1 MTRYL
6 AGADVGGTFTDLAL
20 YDAEKRTLTLN
31 KLLTTP
37 EDPARAI
44 IEGLAA
50 MQARAGQVVH
60 GTTLVTNALIE
71 RRGAPVGLIT
81 TEGYRDV
88 LEIGNELRYDTFDLG
103 LERPTPLVTRPLR
116 KTVKER
122 IGARGDIVLPLDEAG
137 VRTAARE
144 LAEAG
149 VRSLAIAFFNSYR
162 NPAHELAAKAI
173 IEAENPGIA
182 VCTSAEIAPEIREY
196 ERFSTAVANAYVA
209 PIAQSYLVELER
221 RLGVPLFIMLSDG
234 GITTARNASDQPIA
248 LVESGP
254 AAGAM
259 GAAFLCRQAQWGDVI
274 AFDMGGTTAKISLIH
289 DGRPH
294 RSHELEA
301 ARLQRFKKGSGLPLR
316 LPVIELIEIGAGGGS
331 IAAPDGLGLLRVG
344 PRSAGALPGP
354 ACYAQGGEDPTVTD
368 ADLVRGYL
376 SPERFLGGR
385 MRLDTQ
391 RAREALSHL
400 GGKLGLGVAETAAGI
415 ASVVDN
421 NMATAAR
428 VHIAEAG
435 TDPSRYRMVA
445 FGGAGPVHAYSIAR
459 LLNLK
464 EVIFPLGAGV
474 ASAIGMLVAPR
485 SVEYAR
491 SLIAPLDSLDW
502 QIIEEIVAS
511 LDAKARTVLAEG
523 GIVDDEIARELSADM
538 RYAGQGFEVNVP
550 LDEKALERH
559 DAVALQHAFDARYE
573 ERFGRN
579 LGAVPVE
586 VVSWR
591 VRLIAPPSVDE
602 IRFPEHAG
610 CVDTG
615 EALTE
620 HREAYFTELGGFV
633 DTPVHSR
640 SRLAPGSKIEGP
652 ALIEEAESTCVIGP
666 GASVEVDRFG
676 NLIMRIEAVA
686 QTAKPKE
693 VTGERKRKR

>member
-1 MTRYL
+1 MTRFL

-20 YDAEKRTLTLN
+20 YDGETGTLTLN

-37 EDPARAI
+37 DDPARAI
-44 IEGLAA
+44 LEGLRA
-50 MQARAGQVVH
+50 MQAPAGQVVH

-81 TEGYRDV
+81 TDGYRDV
-88 LEIGNELRYDTFDLG
+88 LEIGNELRYDTFDLE
-103 LERPTPLVTRPLR
+103 LERPAPLVARPLR
-116 KTVKER
+116 KAVKER
-122 IGARGDIVLPLDEAG
+122 IGAKGDIVVRLDEAG
-137 VRTAARE
+137 VRAAAEE
-144 LAEAG
+144 LVVAG
-149 VRSLAIAFFNSYR
+149 ARSLAIAFFNSYR
-162 NPAHELAAKAI
+162 NPAHELAAKALVQ
-173 IEAENPGIA
+173 AACPGIA
-182 VCTSAEIAPEIREY
+182 VCASAEIAPEIREY

-209 PIAQSYLVELER
+209 PIAMRYLVELER
-221 RLGVPLFIMLSDG
+221 LLGVPLFVMLSDG
-234 GITTARNASDQPIA
+234 GITTARNASEQPIA

-259 GAAFLCRQAQWGDVI
+259 GAAFLCRQADWRDVI

-331 IAAPDGLGLLRVG
+331 IAAPDGLGLMRVG
-344 PRSAGALPGP
+344 PRSAGAVPGP
-354 ACYAQGGEDPTVTD
+354 ACYGQGGEEPTVTD
-368 ADLVRGYL
+368 ADLMRGYL

-385 MRLDTQ
+385 MRLDAGRT
-391 RAREALSHL
+391 RAALARL
-400 GGKLGLGVAETAAGI
+400 GEKLGLGLDQTAAGI
-415 ASVVDN
+415 AKVVDN

-435 TDPSRYRMVA
+435 TDPSRYRLVA

-459 LLNLK
+459 LLNLR
-464 EVIFPLGAGV
+464 EVIFPLGSGV

-491 SLIAPLDSLDW
+491 SLIAALDDLDW
-502 QIIEEIVAS
+502 ALVEEIIAS
-511 LDAKARTVLAEG
+511 LDAKARAVLREG
-523 GIVDDEIARELSADM
+523 GILDEDIAGELSADM

-550 LDEKALERH
+550 LDRKAIARH
-559 DAVALQHAFDARYE
+559 DAVALHRAFDARYE

-591 VRLIAPPSVDE
+591 VRLVAPPSVTE
-602 IRFPEHAG
+602 IRFGEGSKEA
-610 CVDTG
+610 DAS
-615 EALTE
+615 EALIE
-620 HREAYFTELGGFV
+620 HRLAFFEELGGFV
-633 DTPVHSR
+633 ETPVYARH
-640 SRLAPGSKIEGP
+640 RLEAGRRIAGP
-652 ALIEEAESTCVIGP
+652 ALIEEAESTAVIGP
-666 GASVEVDRFG
+666 RADVKVDPFG
-676 NLIMRIEAVA
+676 NLIMRLEGPAAIGN
-686 QTAKPKE
+686 PKQALQE
-693 VTGERKRKR
+693 KERR

>member
-20 YDAEKRTLTLN
+20 YDAQTRTLTLN

-37 EDPARAI
+37 DDPARAI
-44 IEGLAA
+44 LEGLAA
-50 MQARAGQVVH
+50 MAARAGQVVH

-88 LEIGNELRYDTFDLG
+88 LEIGNELRYDTFDLT
-103 LERPTPLVTRPLR
+103 LERPSPLVPRPLR

-122 IGARGDIVLPLDEAG
+122 IGARGDIVLPLDEDG
-137 VRTAARE
+137 VRAAARE
-144 LAEAG
+144 LADAG

-173 IEAENPGIA
+173 VQAMIPDIA

-234 GITTARNASDQPIA
+234 GITTARNASEQPIA

-259 GAAFLCRQAQWGDVI
+259 GAAFLCRQAEWRDVI

-331 IAAPDGLGLLRVG
+331 IAVPDALGLLRVG
-344 PRSAGALPGP
+344 PRSAGAVPGP
-354 ACYAQGGEDPTVTD
+354 ACYPQGGEEPTVTD

-385 MRLDTQ
+385 MRLDAE
-391 RAREALSHL
+391 RARRALTRL
-400 GGKLGLGVAETAAGI
+400 GAKLDLGLAETAAGI

-459 LLNLK
+459 LLNLD

-491 SLIAPLDSLDW
+491 SLIAALDALDW
-502 QIIEEIVAS
+502 PLVEEIIAS
-511 LDAKARTVLAEG
+511 LDARAREVLREG
-523 GIVDDEIARELSADM
+523 GIADQAITAELSADM

-550 LDEKALERH
+550 LDEKALRRH

-591 VRLIAPPSVDE
+591 VRLFAPPSVAE
-602 IRFPEHAG
+602 IRFPENSSGADAG
-610 CVDTG
+610 K
-615 EALTE
+615 ALIE
-620 HREAYFTELGGFV
+620 RRKAYFTELNGFV
-633 DTPVHSR
+633 DTPVYAR
-640 SRLAPGSKIEGP
+640 ARLAPGTKIAGP
-652 ALIEEAESTCVIGP
+652 ALIEEAESTSVIGP
-666 GASVEVDRFG
+666 KANVEVDRFG
-676 NLIMRIEAVA
+676 NLIMRLEDVA
-686 QTAKPKE
+686 GRAKAKE
-693 VTGERKRKR
+693 SLPEKEKR

>member
-20 YDAEKRTLTLN
+20 YDAQARTLTLN

-37 EDPARAI
+37 DDPARAI
-44 IEGLAA
+44 LEGLAA
-50 MQARAGQVVH
+50 MAARAGQVVH

-88 LEIGNELRYDTFDLG
+88 LEIGNELRYDTFDLT
-103 LERPTPLVTRPLR
+103 LERPSPLVPRPLR

-122 IGARGDIVLPLDEAG
+122 IGARGDIVLPLDEDG
-137 VRTAARE
+137 VRAAARE
-144 LAEAG
+144 LADAG

-173 IEAENPGIA
+173 VQAVMPDIA

-234 GITTARNASDQPIA
+234 GITTARNASEQPIA

-259 GAAFLCRQAQWGDVI
+259 GAAFLCRQAEWRDVI

-331 IAAPDGLGLLRVG
+331 IAVPDALGLLRVG
-344 PRSAGALPGP
+344 PRSAGAVPGP
-354 ACYAQGGEDPTVTD
+354 ACYPRGGEEPTVTD

-385 MRLDTQ
+385 MRLDAE
-391 RAREALSHL
+391 RARAALTRL
-400 GGKLGLGVAETAAGI
+400 GAKLDLGLAETAAGI

-459 LLNLK
+459 LLNLD

-491 SLIAPLDSLDW
+491 SLIAALDALDW
-502 QIIEEIVAS
+502 PLVEQIIAA
-511 LDAKARTVLAEG
+511 LDAKAREVLREG
-523 GIVDDEIARELSADM
+523 AISDDVITAELSADM

-550 LDEKALERH
+550 LDEKALRRH

-591 VRLIAPPSVDE
+591 VRLVAPPSVAE
-602 IRFPEHAG
+602 IRFPENSSGA
-610 CVDTG
+610 D
-615 EALTE
+615 A
-620 HREAYFTELGGFV
+620 A
-633 DTPVHSR
+633 
-640 SRLAPGSKIEGP
+640 RLAPGTKIAGP
-652 ALIEEAESTCVIGP
+652 ALIEEAESTSVIGP
-666 GASVEVDRFG
+666 KANVEVDGFG
-676 NLIMRIEAVA
+676 NLIMRLEDVA
-686 QTAKPKE
+686 GRARAKESLREKE
-693 VTGERKRKR
+693 KR

>member
-1 MTRYL
+1 MTRFL

-20 YDAEKRTLTLN
+20 YDGETGTLTLN

-37 EDPARAI
+37 DDPARAI
-44 IEGLAA
+44 LEGLRA
-50 MQARAGQVVH
+50 MQAPAGQVVH

-81 TEGYRDV
+81 TDGYRDV
-88 LEIGNELRYDTFDLG
+88 LEIGNELRYDTFDLE
-103 LERPTPLVTRPLR
+103 LERPAPLVARPLR
-116 KTVKER
+116 KAVKER
-122 IGARGDIVLPLDEAG
+122 IGAKGDIVVRLDEAG
-137 VRTAARE
+137 VRAAAEE
-144 LAEAG
+144 LVVAG
-149 VRSLAIAFFNSYR
+149 ARSLAIAFFNSYR
-162 NPAHELAAKAI
+162 NPAHELAAKALVQ
-173 IEAENPGIA
+173 AACPGIA
-182 VCTSAEIAPEIREY
+182 VCASAEIAPEIREY

-209 PIAQSYLVELER
+209 PIAMRYLVELER
-221 RLGVPLFIMLSDG
+221 LLGVPLFVMLSDG
-234 GITTARNASDQPIA
+234 GITTARNASEQPIA

-259 GAAFLCRQAQWGDVI
+259 GAAFLCRQAEWRDVI

-289 DGRPH
+289 DGRPR

-331 IAAPDGLGLLRVG
+331 IAAPDGLGLMRVG
-344 PRSAGALPGP
+344 PRSAGAVPGP
-354 ACYAQGGEDPTVTD
+354 ACYGQGGEEPTVTD

-385 MRLDTQ
+385 MRLDAGRT
-391 RAREALSHL
+391 RAALARL
-400 GGKLGLGVAETAAGI
+400 GEKLGLGLDQTAAGI
-415 ASVVDN
+415 AKVVDN

-435 TDPSRYRMVA
+435 TDPSRYRLVA

-459 LLNLK
+459 LLNLG
-464 EVIFPLGAGV
+464 EVIFPLGSGV

-491 SLIAPLDSLDW
+491 SLIAALDDLDW
-502 QIIEEIVAS
+502 ALVEEIIAS
-511 LDAKARTVLAEG
+511 LDAKARAVLREG
-523 GIVDDEIARELSADM
+523 GILDEDIAGELSADM

-550 LDEKALERH
+550 LDRKAIARH
-559 DAVALQHAFDARYE
+559 DAVALHRAFDARYE

-591 VRLIAPPSVDE
+591 VRLVAPPSVTE
-602 IRFPEHAG
+602 IRFGEGSKEA
-610 CVDTG
+610 DAS
-615 EALTE
+615 EALIE
-620 HREAYFTELGGFV
+620 HRLAFFEELGGFV
-633 DTPVHSR
+633 ETPVYARH
-640 SRLAPGSKIEGP
+640 RLEAGRRIAGP
-652 ALIEEAESTCVIGP
+652 ALIEEAESTAVIGP
-666 GASVEVDRFG
+666 RADVEVDPFG
-676 NLIMRIEAVA
+676 NLIMRLEGPAAIGN
-686 QTAKPKE
+686 AKQALQEKE
-693 VTGERKRKR
+693 RR